1 MEKYIYSGFHFSYNT
16 IKIKAN
22 FDEFLVGQKPLL
34 FLERVI
40 YVKLVFKRVPKSCPT
55 CAKIVYEG
63 YIDI

>member
-1 MEKYIYSGFHFSYNT
+1 MENKLYSGLHFFGNT
-16 IKIKAN
+16 IKITAN

-34 FLERVI
+34 FLGRVI